1 MLSMCSITV
10 PHSHPSPYLKK
21 LLSSG
26 WGRTKE
32 GKGEG
37 DLFLTRILEYGS
49 VEECL
54 LSMEHVCIHSV
65 FLTCLTSTSFH
76 PLCFHSLLISL
87 LLVFSIGPLH
97 YSTEV
102 IPNSRSYHTLI
113 NTLWYQ
119 PLSLVPGTFW
129 CFHNYW

>member
-21 LLSSG
+21 LLYSG

-37 DLFLTRILEYGS
+37 GLFLTRILEYGS

-65 FLTCLTSTSFH
+65 FLACLTSTSFH
-76 PLCFHSLLISL
+76 PLCFQSLLISL
-87 LLVFSIGPLH
+87 LLVFSISPLH

-119 PLSLVPGTFW
+119 PLSLVPEALW
-129 CFHNYW
+129 CSHNYW